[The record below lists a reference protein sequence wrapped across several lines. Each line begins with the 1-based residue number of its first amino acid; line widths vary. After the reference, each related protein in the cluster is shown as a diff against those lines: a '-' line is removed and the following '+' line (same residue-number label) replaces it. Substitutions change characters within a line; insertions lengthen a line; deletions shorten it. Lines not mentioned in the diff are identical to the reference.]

1 MYSTCE
7 KQLFNANS
15 LYESSESLENISVS
29 RVEVLVF
36 QTDLYTKREVAEIHP
51 LLDSLP
57 GLKEWTIDLDDC
69 DHVLRVEG
77 TGITNDMIINTIGKV
92 GFTAEVLPSDP
103 TEFLI
108 VNEGQDESTIVLED
122 ILSYACPEK

>member
-15 LYESSESLENISVS
+15 LYESSESLDNISVS
-29 RVEVLVF
+29 RVKVLVF
-36 QTDLYTKREVAEIHP
+36 QTDFFTKREVLEIHP

-77 TGITNDMIINTIGKV
+77 TEITNEMIISTIGKV
-92 GFTAEVLPSDP
+92 GYTAEVLPSDP
-103 TEFLI
+103 SEFPTAI
-108 VNEGQDESTIVLED
+108 KEGDKYEIALED
-122 ILSYACPEK
+122 ILSYACPEE